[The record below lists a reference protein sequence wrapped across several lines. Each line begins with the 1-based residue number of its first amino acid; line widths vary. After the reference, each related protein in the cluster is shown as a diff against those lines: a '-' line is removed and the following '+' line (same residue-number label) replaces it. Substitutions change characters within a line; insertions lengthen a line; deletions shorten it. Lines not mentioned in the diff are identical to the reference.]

1 METITKTVIY
11 AVLQI
16 PRKSELGSVGS
27 KVAKTKKKWAELQ
40 IHNNGSTDDKFF
52 SFTTVYITATIY
64 GCDCDYLRI
73 GGVALTLS

>member
-1 METITKTVIY
+1 MLKNT
-11 AVLQI
+11 AA
-16 PRKSELGSVGS
+16 GHS
-27 KVAKTKKKWAELQ
+27 KIEPDEWAELQ

-73 GGVALTLS
+73 GGVALTPS